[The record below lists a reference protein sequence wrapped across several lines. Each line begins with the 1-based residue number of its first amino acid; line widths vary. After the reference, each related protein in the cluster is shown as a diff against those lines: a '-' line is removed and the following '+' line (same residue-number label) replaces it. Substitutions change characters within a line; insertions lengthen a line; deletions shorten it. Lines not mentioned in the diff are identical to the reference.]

1 MHFLQEITIIA
12 TVSVLVTIILGR
24 LKLPVIAGLVLSGAL
39 VGPNGLSIAQDSEAI
54 EVIAEVG
61 VVFLLFTIGLEFSL
75 SKLRH
80 IFRQVALGGL
90 LQVSVTAAITTGV
103 ALWMGWSLA
112 ESITFGFVFAL
123 SSTALVLRTL
133 SERNEL
139 DAPHGRFIVG
149 TLIFQDLC
157 IVPMVLIIP
166 ILSQGLNDL
175 AVWRDVGF
183 AMGQA
188 LLMVVGLFVCSRK
201 LVPLLFKWV
210 DASRSSEV
218 FILTVLCLCI
228 GTAYLTSLSGLS
240 LALGAFLG
248 GMIVADTDFRHR
260 AMGDILPLKDVFV
273 SFFFV
278 SLGMF
283 FDLEVLSERTTEVLL
298 LLLAFLFGKGAIAAL
313 AAMLMRFPPRAAWLA
328 GVGLAQFGEF
338 GFVVLQLALREKVV
352 SEEVIAPLLN
362 AGILSMFLTPLIVYK
377 APHFTAGERILDPL
391 AKLLRT
397 KSAEDLEQKTVGH
410 NDHVIII
417 GYGISGQLLTSSL
430 RTLSIET
437 VVLEMNS
444 DNVRIGRERG
454 DPVYYADATSEEALG
469 HAHLESSRAVH
480 HDQRSP
486 SYRTCALHHSKA
498 RNRSAGFRT
507 NPIHERCRR
516 FRKIQSRRSG
526 GLRSGRRT

>member
-12 TVSVLVTIILGR
+12 TVSVLVTIVLGR

-39 VGPNGLSIAQDSEAI
+39 VGPNGFSIAQDSEAI

-90 LQVSVTAAITTGV
+90 LQVSITAAITTSIS
-103 ALWMGWSLA
+103 LWVGCSLA

-166 ILSQGLNDL
+166 LLSQGLDNL
-175 AVWRDVGF
+175 AVWKEVGL

-188 LLMVVGLFVCSRK
+188 ILMVIGLFVCSRK

-273 SFFFV
+273 SFF
-278 SLGMF
+278 L
-283 FDLEVLSERTTEVLL
+283 
-298 LLLAFLFGKGAIAAL
+298 
-313 AAMLMRFPPRAAWLA
+313 
-328 GVGLAQFGEF
+328 
-338 GFVVLQLALREKVV
+338 
-352 SEEVIAPLLN
+352 
-362 AGILSMFLTPLIVYK
+362 Y
-377 APHFTAGERILDPL
+377 FTRYLD
-391 AKLLRT
+391 
-397 KSAEDLEQKTVGH
+397 
-410 NDHVIII
+410 
-417 GYGISGQLLTSSL
+417 
-430 RTLSIET
+430 
-437 VVLEMNS
+437 
-444 DNVRIGRERG
+444 
-454 DPVYYADATSEEALG
+454 
-469 HAHLESSRAVH
+469 
-480 HDQRSP
+480 
-486 SYRTCALHHSKA
+486 
-498 RNRSAGFRT
+498 
-507 NPIHERCRR
+507 
-516 FRKIQSRRSG
+516 
-526 GLRSGRRT
+526 